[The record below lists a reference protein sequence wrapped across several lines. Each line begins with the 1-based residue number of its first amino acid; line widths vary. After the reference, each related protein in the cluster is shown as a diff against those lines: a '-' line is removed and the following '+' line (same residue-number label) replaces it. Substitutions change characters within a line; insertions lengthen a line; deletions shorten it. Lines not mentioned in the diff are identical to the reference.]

1 VVSGDK
7 AGILKV
13 WDLETGKAIQEI
25 STKDGENDIAQV
37 TSIAVKKDKTVLT
50 TLATDPVLKFWS
62 K

>member
-13 WDLETGKAIQEI
+13 WDLETGKGVHEI
-25 STKDGENDIAQV
+25 VAHNSEQI
-37 TSIAVKKDKTVLT
+37 TSIAVKMDGTLLT
-50 TLATDPVLKFWS
+50 THVEALVIKFWF